1 MEISRLCR
9 GGDEMFDDDWFEQE
23 EKKMTKRFGIGAVLA
38 VLINLVFFGGLI
50 YFGFWCLR
58 HFGVF

>member
-1 MEISRLCR
+1 
-9 GGDEMFDDDWFEQE
+9 MFDDDWFEQE